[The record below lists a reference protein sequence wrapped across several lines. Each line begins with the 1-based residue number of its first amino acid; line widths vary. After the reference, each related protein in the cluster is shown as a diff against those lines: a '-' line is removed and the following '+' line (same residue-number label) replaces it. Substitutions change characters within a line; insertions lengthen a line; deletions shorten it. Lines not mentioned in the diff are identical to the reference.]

1 MKYPNRIAGLRKS
14 RGITQG
20 QLAEKIGATLSMIG
34 KLERGERKLNSLW
47 TGLISDALKVPESS
61 LLDDTVEAVGFGEID
76 HIGFVQT
83 PGSEHLEGD
92 KDALF
97 NLFKQPDIE
106 KSLDGEPVVGFRN
119 RFVELT
125 SALKIPLPEG
135 TRFLFRP
142 THLNPGAIIGTMCI
156 ISARSEA
163 GQVSVV
169 GVAYPGSEP
178 SRHHILPL
186 NGAMI
191 MDAIITS
198 SIAIN
203 EIELPS
209 AREVHI

>member
-47 TGLISDALKVPESS
+47 TGLISNALKVPESS
-61 LLDDTVEAVGFGEID
+61 LLDDMAEAIGFGEID
-76 HIGFVQT
+76 HSGFVQ
-83 PGSEHLEGD
+83 PLNAEHLEGD

-97 NLFKQPDIE
+97 NLFKKPDIE

-119 RFVELT
+119 RYVELT

-135 TRFLFRP
+135 ARLLFQP
-142 THLNPGAIIGTMCI
+142 THLKSGAIIGVMCI
-156 ISARSEA
+156 MSARYEA

-169 GVAYPGSEP
+169 GIAYPGSDP

-198 SIAIN
+198 SITIDAV
-203 EIELPS
+203 ELQS
-209 AREVHI
+209 ARVVHI